1 MSFTNTASIGV
12 EHTEWIN
19 KLEFY
24 KNDIGIL
31 EQRLMDIAGR
41 NSSSEA
47 MAGIE
52 HFQNQFIVQRNN
64 IDELKHAINE
74 NVHLAFED
82 AISHAGR
89 IDGDRIGTQKKL
101 EVQVR
106 AFEKVVNELRQEFN
120 QYAVKWM

>member
-1 MSFTNTASIGV
+1 MSYTNTASIGV

-19 KLEFY
+19 KLDFY

-31 EQRLMDIAGR
+31 EQRLTEIAGR
-41 NSSSEA
+41 NSVSEA
-47 MAGIE
+47 RAGIE

-74 NVHLAFED
+74 NAHLAFED
-82 AISHAGR
+82 AKAHAGR
-89 IDGDRIGTQKKL
+89 IDSDRLGVYKNL
-101 EVQVR
+101 ESQVK